1 MSRKLEKGLKMWIV
15 KYKKIMDKKQE
26 IKTVNIYG
34 DASDIINWA
43 NANNAILTGAPHRV
57 PHNRDNSEVTA

>member
-1 MSRKLEKGLKMWIV
+1 MWIV

-26 IKTVNIYG
+26 IKNFNIYG
-34 DASDIINWA
+34 DANDIIDWA